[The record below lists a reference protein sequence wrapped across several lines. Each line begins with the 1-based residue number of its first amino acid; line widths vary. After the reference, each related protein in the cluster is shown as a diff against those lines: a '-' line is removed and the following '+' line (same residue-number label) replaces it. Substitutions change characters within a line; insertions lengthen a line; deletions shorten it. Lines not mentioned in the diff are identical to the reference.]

1 MAPLPDGRQSIPV
14 VWPTDIKD
22 LFEEGRKRWRLD
34 HSDRRVVAPKEHR
47 SPIAIP
53 GLGIDYPKIPVFV
66 PHDWNAAEKCFHRQI
81 YAQKIDGVPP
91 AETRNQRREREG
103 RECPRKRRFP
113 SSARTAPIDAS
124 LLQARVEDMIRRDG
138 W

>member
-34 HSDRRVVAPKEHR
+34 HSDRRVVVPKEHR

-66 PHDWNAAEKCFHRQI
+66 PQDWNAAEKCFHRQI
-81 YAQKIDGVPP
+81 YAQKIDG
-91 AETRNQRREREG
+91 AHRRKLETSGEREKVANVRG
-103 RECPRKRRFP
+103 NGV
-113 SSARTAPIDAS
+113 SQA
-124 LLQARVEDMIRRDG
+124 LLELRQLMLRYCRQESKT
-138 W
+138 